1 MFSTTPSDL
10 TSIVAPL
17 DQQVNRSE
25 HPLPTGNHLNWV
37 ISGRKGSGKTSIL
50 LRALTDSSSPWFKN
64 YNSVFVISPTAKHD
78 PKFAPLLDD
87 IEQSGQGAHYEHL
100 DNEVVD
106 EILEKIKGYN
116 GKYKKKDSRSSR
128 GRSDRDL
135 AHLCIIDD
143 CIHLL
148 PNSHTKKGPS
158 SRVNQLFAN
167 NRHSKL
173 TNVITTQQYKRINPL
188 IRANADLITV
198 FPTENRKEMES
209 ISADFNLDHDKF
221 LNMLSFATNEPN
233 SFLHVN
239 LFGHKPT
246 YFKKFD
252 KINGISLKSATDPQ
266 SVGPAH

>member
-1 MFSTTPSDL
+1 MSFNTTPSSI

-17 DQQVNRSE
+17 DHQVNRSDA
-25 HPLPTGNHLNWV
+25 PLPTGNHLNWV

-50 LRALTDSSSPWFKN
+50 LRALTDSGSPWFKN
-64 YNSVFVISPTAKHD
+64 YNSIFVVSPTAKHD

-87 IEQSGQGAHYEHL
+87 IEQSGQGGHYEHL

-106 EILEKIKGYN
+106 EILEKVKGYN
-116 GKYKKKDSRSSR
+116 GKYKKK
-128 GRSDRDL
+128 DL

-188 IRANADLITV
+188 IRANMDLVTI

-221 LNMLSFATNEPN
+221 LNMLSFATSEPN

-239 LFGHKPT
+239 LFGHRPT

-252 KINGISLKSATDPQ
+252 KINLMNSSEVDSDQKSIA
-266 SVGPAH
+266 PAR